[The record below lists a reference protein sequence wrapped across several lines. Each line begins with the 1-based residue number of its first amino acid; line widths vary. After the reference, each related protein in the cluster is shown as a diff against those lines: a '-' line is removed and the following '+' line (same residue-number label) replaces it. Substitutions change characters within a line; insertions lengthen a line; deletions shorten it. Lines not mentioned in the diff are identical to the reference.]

1 MLDAKNF
8 MNSHDYIAIQRISGE
23 TVQFIFSV
31 ILKNKCNRDIP
42 EMLKIHLVFSVDR
55 ALN

>member
-8 MNSHDYIAIQRISGE
+8 MNSHDNIAIQQISGE

>member
-8 MNSHDYIAIQRISGE
+8 MNSCDNIAVQETSRE

-31 ILKNKCNRDIP
+31 ILKN
-42 EMLKIHLVFSVDR
+42 
-55 ALN
+55 

>member
-8 MNSHDYIAIQRISGE
+8 MNSRDNIAEQISRE
-23 TVQFIFSV
+23 TAHIIFSV
-31 ILKNKCNRDIP
+31 NLKNSCNRDVP